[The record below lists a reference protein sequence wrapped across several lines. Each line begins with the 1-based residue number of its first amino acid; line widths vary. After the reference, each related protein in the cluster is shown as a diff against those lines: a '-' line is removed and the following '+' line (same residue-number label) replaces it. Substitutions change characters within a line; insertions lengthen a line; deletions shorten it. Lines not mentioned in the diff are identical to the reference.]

1 MIYLDSWIFLE
12 YLTLGIKYEKCKK
25 LILNKQTKIIS
36 PIVLMEVKYKAT
48 KKRGRKN
55 TREFLHKI
63 ITDPLAVIVNVDKKV
78 AEKAANLRLK
88 YYKKGERE
96 LSYSDCIHLAT
107 AILSKCKKFYSG
119 DTDFKGIKEI
129 AVGII

>member
-12 YLTLGIKYEKCKK
+12 YLTSGIKYEKCKK
-25 LILNKQTKIIS
+25 LILGKRMKAIS
-36 PIVLMEVKYKAT
+36 PVVLMEVKYKAT

-55 TREFLHKI
+55 TREFLYKI
-63 ITDPLAVIVNVDKKV
+63 ITDPLTVIVNVDRKT

-88 YYKKGERE
+88 YYKKGKRE

-119 DTDFKGIKEI
+119 DSDFKGIKEI
-129 AVGII
+129 PVEII

>member
-1 MIYLDSWIFLE
+1 MIGLDSWIFLE
-12 YLTLGIKYEKCKK
+12 YLTGGTKYEKCKR
-25 LILNKQTKIIS
+25 LILSKGKKVLSTIA
-36 PIVLMEVKYKAT
+36 LMEVKYKAT

-63 ITDPLAVIVNVDKKV
+63 ITDPSMVIVNVDAKI
-78 AEKAANLRLK
+78 AERSANLRLK
-88 YYKKGERE
+88 YYRKGRE

-119 DTDFKGIKEI
+119 DPDFNGIAEMPI
-129 AVGII
+129 EVV